1 MTAKNHIIGHQIRS
15 RPAKAA
21 INWTLIVF
29 EVARTPKSNPKQC
42 IGGQRGT
49 KVCSNKY
56 ISR

>member
-1 MTAKNHIIGHQIRS
+1 MTAKNHIGHQIRS